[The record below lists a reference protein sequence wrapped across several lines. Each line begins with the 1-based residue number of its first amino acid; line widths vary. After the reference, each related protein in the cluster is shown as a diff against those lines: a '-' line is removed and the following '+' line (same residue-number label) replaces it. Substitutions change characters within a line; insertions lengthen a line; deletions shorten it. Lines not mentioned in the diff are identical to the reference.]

1 MPLRQHHTSI
11 SVRHPLVKGLAMP
24 DAMNVED
31 MITIIEGIVKGIDK
45 NVEYLTNLDQAIGDG
60 DHGITLRN
68 GFKVILDR
76 IGELKGKDAGQV
88 LETVGNI
95 LISSVGGAAGPLYG
109 IAFIRAGGVVKGKH
123 EVGLNDLA
131 NMFEAAEKGIV
142 DIGGAAL
149 GEKTM
154 LDAIHP
160 AVLAVR
166 KSAEENTSLMEG
178 FESCVRA
185 AEQGLNST
193 VDMVA
198 KRGRASYLGLRSKG
212 HPDVGAASVCII
224 LKSALSELAKPK
236 GQGDA

>member
-1 MPLRQHHTSI
+1 
-11 SVRHPLVKGLAMP
+11 MP
-24 DAMNVED
+24 DSVTVEH
-31 MITIIEGIVKGIDK
+31 MIRIIEGIVKEIDR

-109 IAFIRAGGVVKGKH
+109 IAFIRAGSVVKGKH

-166 KSAEENTSLMEG
+166 QSAEENTSLMEG
-178 FESCVRA
+178 FQRGVGA

-212 HPDVGAASVCII
+212 HPDVGAASAYVI
-224 LKSALSELAKPK
+224 LKSALNELARLKR
-236 GQGDA
+236 QGDA

>member
-1 MPLRQHHTSI
+1 
-11 SVRHPLVKGLAMP
+11 MP
-24 DAMNVED
+24 DSVNVED
-31 MITIIEGIVKGIDK
+31 MIRIIEGIVKGIDR

-88 LETVGNI
+88 LETVGNT

-109 IAFIRAGGVVKGKH
+109 IAFIRAGSVVKGKH

-131 NMFEAAEKGIV
+131 NMFETAEKGIL

-160 AVLAVR
+160 AVLAIR
-166 KSAEENTSLMEG
+166 QSAEENTSLMEG
-178 FESCVRA
+178 FERCVKA

>member
-1 MPLRQHHTSI
+1 MSD
-11 SVRHPLVKGLAMP
+11 SVSVGEM
-24 DAMNVED
+24 VQ
-31 MITIIEGIVKGIDK
+31 IIEAIVRGIDE

-76 IGELKGKDAGQV
+76 IGDLKEKDAGQV
-88 LETVGNI
+88 LETIGNI

-109 IAFIRAGGVVKGKH
+109 IAFARAGKTVKGKN
-123 EVGLNDLA
+123 EVDLKDLA
-131 NMFEAAEKGIV
+131 DMFESAEKGIME
-142 DIGGAAL
+142 IGGASL

-160 AVLAVR
+160 AALAIR
-166 KSAEENTSLMEG
+166 KSAEENTSLIEG
-178 FESCVRA
+178 FEMCLRA

-198 KRGRASYLGLRSKG
+198 KRGRASYLGPRSKG

-224 LKSALSELAKPK
+224 LKSALNELVKLK
-236 GQGDA
+236 KQGNA

>member
-1 MPLRQHHTSI
+1 
-11 SVRHPLVKGLAMP
+11 MP
-24 DAMNVED
+24 DSVNIED
-31 MITIIEGIVKGIDK
+31 MIRIIEGIVKGIDR

-76 IGELKGKDAGQV
+76 IGELKGKDAGQI

-95 LISSVGGAAGPLYG
+95 LISSLGGAAGPLYG
-109 IAFIRAGGVVKGKH
+109 VAFVRAGSVVKGKH

-131 NMFEAAEKGIV
+131 NMLEAAEKGIV
-142 DIGGAAL
+142 EIGGAAL

-160 AVLAVR
+160 AALAMR
-166 KSAEENTSLMEG
+166 KSGEENTSLTEG
-178 FESCVRA
+178 FERCVKA

-212 HPDVGAASVCII
+212 HPDVGAASVLVI
-224 LKSALSELAKPK
+224 LKSALSELTKLK
-236 GQGDA
+236 RRDID

>member
-1 MPLRQHHTSI
+1 
-11 SVRHPLVKGLAMP
+11 MP
-24 DAMNVED
+24 DSVNIED
-31 MITIIEGIVKGIDK
+31 MIRIIEGIVKGIDR

-76 IGELKGKDAGQV
+76 IGELKGKDAGQI

-95 LISSVGGAAGPLYG
+95 LISSLGGAAGPLYG
-109 IAFIRAGGVVKGKH
+109 VAFVRAGSVVKGKH

-131 NMFEAAEKGIV
+131 NMLEAAEKGIV
-142 DIGGAAL
+142 EIGGAAL

-160 AVLAVR
+160 AALAMR
-166 KSAEENTSLMEG
+166 KSGEENTSLIEG
-178 FESCVRA
+178 FGMCVKA

-212 HPDVGAASVCII
+212 HPDVGAASVLVI
-224 LKSALSELAKPK
+224 LKSALSELTKLK
-236 GQGDA
+236 RRDID

>member
-1 MPLRQHHTSI
+1 MSD
-11 SVRHPLVKGLAMP
+11 SV
-24 DAMNVED
+24 NVED
-31 MITIIEGIVKGIDK
+31 MIRIIEGIVKGIDG
-45 NVEYLTNLDQAIGDG
+45 NVDYLTGLDQAIGDG

-76 IGELKGKDAGQV
+76 IAELKGKDAGQV

-109 IAFIRAGGVVKGKH
+109 IAFIRAGNVVKGKN
-123 EVGLNDLA
+123 EVGVDDLVA
-131 NMFEAAEKGIV
+131 MFEAAEKGIME
-142 DIGGAAL
+142 IGGATL

-160 AVLAVR
+160 TVLAIR
-166 KSAEENTSLMEG
+166 KSAEEKMSLMES
-178 FESCVRA
+178 FERCVRA
-185 AEQGLNST
+185 AEQGLDST

-212 HPDVGAASVCII
+212 HPDVGAASVCVI
-224 LKSALSELAKPK
+224 LKSALSELTKLK
-236 GQGDA
+236 KQGNG